1 MNYYS
6 FHIGDYA
13 THTRYLDLLSDL
25 AYRRLLD
32 LYYTSEAPITL
43 DVDKASNLIGMREH
57 SEIVSE
63 VLSNFFLKS
72 EDGYRNARCDAE
84 IEVYHAKA
92 DRARSANTKRW
103 DSQKQPDSLKSD
115 LKSEQSR
122 IPTNNQEPIT
132 NNQYKNKTITPPIG
146 VDELVWNDFVLQRK
160 NKKSPISATALK
172 GIESEARKAN
182 LSLQAVLEL
191 CCARGWTGFKA
202 EWVIDKQNPSQTLQ
216 DQKMEGL
223 HQLTGG
229 MLRPRKNDAVFQ
241 PLNQSIEME
250 NSHVLLGN

>member
-43 DVDKASNLIGMREH
+43 DVDKASALIGMREH

-103 DSQKQPDSLKSD
+103 DSKKAPDSLKSD

-146 VDELVWNDFVLQRK
+146 VDELVWNDFVAHRK
-160 NKKSPISATALK
+160 SKKAPISATALK
-172 GIESEARKAN
+172 GIEVEARKAN
-182 LSLQAVLEL
+182 ISLQAALEI

-202 EWVIDKQNPSQTLQ
+202 EWLADKTTSIQSRQEKN
-216 DQKMEGL
+216 MEGL

-229 MLRPRKNDAVFQ
+229 MLRPKKDYSVF
-241 PLNQSIEME
+241 PSIVME
-250 NSHVLLGN
+250 ESNVQLLGS

>member
-43 DVDKASNLIGMREH
+43 DVDKASALIGMREH

-103 DSQKQPDSLKSD
+103 DSKKAPDSLKSD

-122 IPTNNQEPIT
+122 IPTNN
-132 NNQYKNKTITPPIG
+132 KTKPLRHLSVSMNLSGMILLLI
-146 VDELVWNDFVLQRK
+146 VK
-160 NKKSPISATALK
+160 
-172 GIESEARKAN
+172 ARKR
-182 LSLQAVLEL
+182 Q
-191 CCARGWTGFKA
+191 
-202 EWVIDKQNPSQTLQ
+202 SQQ
-216 DQKMEGL
+216 QRSKG
-223 HQLTGG
+223 
-229 MLRPRKNDAVFQ
+229 
-241 PLNQSIEME
+241 
-250 NSHVLLGN
+250 

>member
-43 DVDKASNLIGMREH
+43 DVDKASALIGMREH

-146 VDELVWNDFVLQRK
+146 VDELVWNDFVAHRK
-160 NKKSPISATALK
+160 SKKAPISATALK
-172 GIESEARKAN
+172 GIEVEARKAN
-182 LSLQAVLEL
+182 ISLQAALEI

-202 EWVIDKQNPSQTLQ
+202 EWLADKTTSIQSRQEKN
-216 DQKMEGL
+216 MEGL

-229 MLRPRKNDAVFQ
+229 MLRPKKDYSVF
-241 PLNQSIEME
+241 PSIVME
-250 NSHVLLGN
+250 ESNVQLLGS